1 MFERFTR
8 AARDVVLHA
17 QEEAAELGDSRI
29 GTEHLLL
36 GVARGDSTVLATL
49 GIDVAALRAAI
60 ADVPRD
66 GLDAAALATIGID
79 LDAVRRSAEES
90 FGPGALAGR
99 RRSRRRGGISCQ
111 RPFSACAKRAL
122 ERSLREALGLRDRHI
137 GPDHIL
143 LALAREPHTSAADA
157 LRRCGTT
164 PDAVR
169 TATLAARR
177 DAA

>member
-8 AARDVVLHA
+8 AAGDVVARA
-17 QEEAAELGDSRI
+17 QVEARELGDAGV

-36 GVARGDSTVLATL
+36 GVALRDGAVLASL
-49 GIDVAALRAAI
+49 GVDRAALHETV
-60 ADVPRD
+60 ADMRRD

-99 RRSRRRGGISCQ
+99 RRSRRGISGH
-111 RPFSACAKRAL
+111 RPFSPCAKRAL
-122 ERSLREALGLRDRHI
+122 ERSFREALGLRDRHI
-137 GPDHIL
+137 GPEHIL
-143 LALAREPHTSAADA
+143 LALASEPDTAAAEA

-169 TATLAARR
+169 AATLAARR

>member
-1 MFERFTR
+1 MFERYTR
-8 AARDVVLHA
+8 AAGDVVARA
-17 QEEAAELGDSRI
+17 QVEARELGDAGV

-36 GVARGDSTVLATL
+36 GVAFRDGAVLASL
-49 GIDVAALRAAI
+49 GVDRAALHETV
-60 ADVPRD
+60 ADMRRD

-79 LDAVRRSAEES
+79 LDAVRRSVERS

-99 RRSRRRGGISCQ
+99 RRRRAGHL
-111 RPFSACAKRAL
+111 PFSPGAKRTL
-122 ERSLREALGLRDRHI
+122 ERSLREALALRDRHI
-137 GPDHIL
+137 GPEHIL
-143 LALAREPHTSAADA
+143 LALASEPDTAAAEA

-169 TATLAARR
+169 AATLAARR